1 MSGITLMLTFRSFQS
16 STKSSII
23 FKVLLKLIVLES
35 NQVFNIH
42 NIVGL
47 KILEKIMLGLSDLV
61 DHKFRHKSQYCLVPI
76 SSCR

>member
-1 MSGITLMLTFRSFQS
+1 MIEWNNFDANIQKSGSCN
-16 STKSSII
+16 II